1 MRGTEPDNHGQ
12 ANRLGSQSAQTGGL
26 CMNQSLNQPECQ
38 RTPAAAALD
47 ITALALKQGATHM
60 ALAAAREAARS
71 ILLAFAGAPH
81 RLAGGDLDMLRQMA
95 ASSPQQLAGRLTER
109 RARIRAVLV
118 ILDRLLPQPR
128 RVRCGSARHRPDLH
142 RPHLLFSRM
151 HAAPAGTWRYR
162 RIRSRRSARRSAA
175 GQAAAVRDSPRAHD
189 SSLLP

>member
-1 MRGTEPDNHGQ
+1 
-12 ANRLGSQSAQTGGL
+12 
-26 CMNQSLNQPECQ
+26 MNQSLNQPECQ

-81 RLAGGDLDMLRQMA
+81 RLAGADLDMLRQMA

-118 ILDRLLPQPR
+118 ILDRLLPQPEACE
-128 RVRCGSARHRPDLH
+128 VWVSPAPPGSASPASPVLA
-142 RPHLLFSRM
+142 
-151 HAAPAGTWRYR
+151 HARGTGRYVALSTYS
-162 RIRSRRSARRSAA
+162 IQAVGSKECGWPSCGRSR
-175 GQAAAVRDSPRAHD
+175 QPKSP
-189 SSLLP
+189 